1 MPNTTYPASTGELR
15 GYVATPT
22 TPGPWPGVVV
32 IHEVYGLTDD
42 IRHQA
47 DRFAAEGY
55 LAFAPDLFSYGFT
68 PRCLVS
74 TLRTML
80 TQGGGRAIEDIE
92 AARAYLLGRDDC
104 TGKVGV
110 IGFCMGGGFAI
121 LMATRGFDVAAPNYG
136 IVPKDAEAAL
146 RGSCAMVASYGA
158 KDRGFKG
165 AAAKLEKALTVH
177 GVDHDVK
184 EYANAGHAFMTG
196 HTGKWTFA
204 ERIPGMGYVPD
215 AADDAWQRVF
225 AFFSTHLR

>member
-1 MPNTTYPASTGELR
+1 
-15 GYVATPT
+15 
-22 TPGPWPGVVV
+22 
-32 IHEVYGLTDD
+32 
-42 IRHQA
+42 
-47 DRFAAEGY
+47 
-55 LAFAPDLFSYGFT
+55 
-68 PRCLVS
+68 
-74 TLRTML
+74 
-80 TQGGGRAIEDIE
+80 
-92 AARAYLLGRDDC
+92 
-104 TGKVGV
+104 
-110 IGFCMGGGFAI
+110 
-121 LMATRGFDVAAPNYG
+121 
-136 IVPKDAEAAL
+136 VPKDAEAAL